1 MITLNWKTRMMILVF
16 AQVISMLVLMG
27 GVYLIRANF
36 DTISLV
42 CGWYM
47 VADGVLTF
55 IVVAVYNYIHR
66 HEKERDDEEDQT
78 FLNSVKVN
86 NGSVWV

>member
-1 MITLNWKTRMMILVF
+1 MITLNWKTRMMFLLF
-16 AQVISMLVLMG
+16 AQVVSMLVLMG

-36 DTISLV
+36 DTASLV

-55 IVVAVYNYIHR
+55 IGVTVYSYIHR
-66 HEKERDDEEDQT
+66 HEEDVIEERDDEDYDEE
-78 FLNSVKVN
+78 N
-86 NGSVWV
+86 